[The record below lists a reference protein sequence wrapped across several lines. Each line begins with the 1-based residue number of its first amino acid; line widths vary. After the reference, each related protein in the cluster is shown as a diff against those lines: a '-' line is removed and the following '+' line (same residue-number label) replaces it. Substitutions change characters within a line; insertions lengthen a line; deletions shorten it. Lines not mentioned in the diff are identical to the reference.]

1 MSYLQI
7 KKREKGRGMPDAPKD
22 IEVEDI
28 VQDELELRL
37 SAIQL
42 IK

>member
-1 MSYLQI
+1 
-7 KKREKGRGMPDAPKD
+7 MPDALKD